1 VFFFVHADE
10 FTKFIQGQLIQT
22 NRWKSTEDFGK
33 NQSRSSRSSSR
44 KKRRTSPP
52 VRDQSTSPSLDVEYL
67 KKKIH
72 TLTDRLTNVQQLLVK
87 RDDQIAT
94 LKKVHDKR
102 WLRLKHLQK
111 QYRSVK
117 DELQSYTDD
126 ESIPKNAKNDFFY
139 RKTKSG
145 CSVCNDQRRRKQ
157 IGTTRKMFRHEDDDN
172 VWNEITKLRRDNGR
186 LINEK

>member
-1 VFFFVHADE
+1 M
-10 FTKFIQGQLIQT
+10 
-22 NRWKSTEDFGK
+22 
-33 NQSRSSRSSSR
+33 
-44 KKRRTSPP
+44 
-52 VRDQSTSPSLDVEYL
+52 

-111 QYRSVK
+111 QYRLVK
-117 DELQSYTDD
+117 DELESYTDD
-126 ESIPKNAKNDFFY
+126 ELFPKNDFFY
-139 RKTKSG
+139 RKSIRKNKTG
-145 CSVCNDQRRRKQ
+145 CSVCNNQRRRKQ
-157 IGTTRKMFRHEDDDN
+157 IGSNKKILKHEDDDN
-172 VWNEITKLRRDNGR
+172 VWNEVTKLRRENAR